1 MRRASIGLLVVA
13 LLLGVAPA
21 VHADTLQDV
30 RDRVRKLRA
39 AQETA
44 ATRLDAIEAALNEL
58 EDSLAYGQRRLDGT
72 RQDLAAARQALES
85 QLTDVY
91 RSGGLSMFEALL
103 DPSSDHV
110 PDRAEFIMLLVGRRT
125 DAFTEASAAAVSYE
139 EALRAVQAERAESR
153 ELLARSKAEQR
164 VLDQRFE
171 EARDLMDRL
180 AGFPGGQSVY
190 PAQTVTTID
199 GHDYACPVEPPYS
212 YIDTW
217 GAARAGGRHHEGT
230 DIMAP
235 YGAKELA
242 YTDGVVSREHSNT
255 LGGMVLWLDG
265 DNGDQYYYA
274 HLSGYAV
281 PPGTRVRAGQHIG
294 AVGNTGDARYTAPH
308 LHFEVHPGGGAAVN
322 PYPYVKRVCG

>member
-1 MRRASIGLLVVA
+1 MRRASIGLLLVA
-13 LLLGVAPA
+13 LLLSVTPA
-21 VHADTLQDV
+21 AHGDTLQDV
-30 RDRVRKLRA
+30 RNRVLKLRA
-39 AQETA
+39 AQEAA
-44 ATRLDAIEAALNEL
+44 ATRLNTIETELNEL
-58 EDSLAYGQRRLDGT
+58 EDSLAYGQQRLEAT
-72 RQDLAAARQALES
+72 RQDLAAARRALDS
-85 QLTDVY
+85 QLADVY

-110 PDRAEFIMLLVGRRT
+110 PDRAEFIMLLMGQRS
-125 DAFTEASAAAVSYE
+125 DAVNDARAAAASYE
-139 EALRAVQAERAESR
+139 EALQAVQAERAQSRKLLAESR
-153 ELLARSKAEQR
+153 AEQR
-164 VLDQRFE
+164 ALDKRFA

-180 AGFPGGQSVY
+180 AGFPGGQSAY
-190 PAQTVTTID
+190 PSQTVITID
-199 GHDYACPVEPPYS
+199 GHNYACPVEPPYS

-217 GAARAGGRHHEGT
+217 GAARASGRRHEGT

-235 YGAKELA
+235 RGAKELA

-255 LGGMVLWLDG
+255 LGGIVLWLDG

>member
-1 MRRASIGLLVVA
+1 MRRATIGLLLAA

-21 VHADTLQDV
+21 VHADRLDGV
-30 RDRVRKLRA
+30 RERVKKLRA
-39 AQETA
+39 AQEA
-44 ATRLDAIEAALNEL
+44 AAARLNSIETDLNEL
-58 EDSLAYGQRRLDGT
+58 QDSLAYGQRHLERT
-72 RQDLAAARQALES
+72 RQDLAAARRALDS
-85 QLTDVY
+85 QLAEVY

-110 PDRAEFIMLLVGRRT
+110 PDRAEFIMLLVGQRNDT
-125 DAFTEASAAAVSYE
+125 VMNATATADSYD
-139 EALRAVQAERAESR
+139 EALRAVAAQQARSR
-153 ELLARSKAEQR
+153 KLLEESKAEQR
-164 VLDQRFE
+164 VLDQRFQ

-190 PAQTVTTID
+190 PSQTVMTID
-199 GHDYACPVEPPYS
+199 GRRYACPVEPPYS
-212 YIDTW
+212 YVDTW
-217 GAARAGGRHHEGT
+217 GAARSSGRTHEGT

-235 YGAKELA
+235 RGAKELA
-242 YTDGVVSREHSNT
+242 YTDGVVSREHTNS
-255 LGGMVLWLDG
+255 LGGITLWLDG

-281 PPGTRVRAGQHIG
+281 PQGTRVRAGQHI
-294 AVGNTGDARYTAPH
+294 AYVGNTGDARYTAPH